1 MTESAPD
8 LAVLETACATAGI
21 SSEGA
26 ELIRAGE
33 NIIYRL
39 PGGIVAR
46 ISPPGQQHA
55 ARREVAVSRWLEEVG
70 IPAVRAV
77 RGFEQPVDGT
87 GNPVIFWHELPPH
100 RLGTTTE
107 IAAALRHLHS
117 LPPPTGIGLAHVEPF
132 VRLPERIHG
141 ARWLD
146 AEDRAWMFQ
155 ELERLRAGWR
165 ELPEGKPWSVIHGD
179 AHEGNI
185 VAAEDGTVLL
195 LDLERSSIGPPE
207 WDVVQTVVNDSLGW
221 LEPGAYQAFCE
232 VYGHDVT
239 YWSGFQ
245 LLRDIREF
253 RMTAWLARLATDNPQ
268 LREQSA
274 HRIACLR
281 GKVGPRPW
289 RGWSAVY

>member
-1 MTESAPD
+1 
-8 LAVLETACATAGI
+8 
-21 SSEGA
+21 
-26 ELIRAGE
+26 
-33 NIIYRL
+33 
-39 PGGIVAR
+39 
-46 ISPPGQQHA
+46 
-55 ARREVAVSRWLEEVG
+55 
-70 IPAVRAV
+70 
-77 RGFEQPVDGT
+77 
-87 GNPVIFWHELPPH
+87 
-100 RLGTTTE
+100 
-107 IAAALRHLHS
+107 
-117 LPPPTGIGLAHVEPF
+117 
-132 VRLPERIHG
+132 
-141 ARWLD
+141 
-146 AEDRAWMFQ
+146 MFQ